1 MKYLEK
7 FVTYI
12 NESTSDITDLT
23 EEQLDDL
30 LIPINDLGIEYDFST
45 PSTIT
50 DGEFAGYKSMSIQFK
65 NDFKL
70 INQIHDSSGSVM
82 DNIAEGFEREGNK
95 EFVHFL
101 TISKGSCG
109 ESRSQLYRAFDRKYI
124 SEVELNDLKEI
135 SINLSK
141 SISGFMNYL
150 KKSEYKGNKFN
161 K

>member
-1 MKYLEK
+1 MATFTKFEDLKIWQEARIYADKIFTLSNAEK
-7 FVTYI
+7 
-12 NESTSDITDLT
+12 
-23 EEQLDDL
+23 
-30 LIPINDLGIEYDFST
+30 
-45 PSTIT
+45 
-50 DGEFAGYKSMSIQFK
+50 FK

-70 INQIHDSSGSVM
+70 INQIHDSSGSIM

-124 SEVELNDLKEI
+124 SEVELYELVGDSLE
-135 SINLSK
+135 LSK
-141 SISGFMNYL
+141 SLSGFMNYL

>member
-1 MKYLEK
+1 M
-7 FVTYI
+7 
-12 NESTSDITDLT
+12 DR
-23 EEQLDDL
+23 
-30 LIPINDLGIEYDFST
+30 
-45 PSTIT
+45 
-50 DGEFAGYKSMSIQFK
+50 
-65 NDFKL
+65 
-70 INQIHDSSGSVM
+70 SSGSVM

>member
-1 MKYLEK
+1 MAKILKFEDLEIWQQGRAICK
-7 FVTYI
+7 FV
-12 NESTSDITDLT
+12 ECLF
-23 EEQLDDL
+23 EET
-30 LIPINDLGIEYDFST
+30 NLGKRYSL
-45 PSTIT
+45 
-50 DGEFAGYKSMSIQFK
+50 M
-65 NDFKL
+65 
-70 INQIHDSSGSVM
+70 NQMDRSSGSVM

>member
-1 MKYLEK
+1 MATITKFEDLEIWQQSRVYTDKIFNLASNEK
-7 FVTYI
+7 FI
-12 NESTSDITDLT
+12 
-23 EEQLDDL
+23 
-30 LIPINDLGIEYDFST
+30 
-45 PSTIT
+45 
-50 DGEFAGYKSMSIQFK
+50 

-70 INQIHDSSGSVM
+70 INQIHNSSGSVM

-101 TISKGSCG
+101 TISKGSCI

-124 SEVELNDLKEI
+124 SKVELNDIKEI
-135 SINLSK
+135 SMNLSK
-141 SISGFMNYL
+141 SISGFLNYL

>member
-1 MKYLEK
+1 MA
-7 FVTYI
+7 
-12 NESTSDITDLT
+12 
-23 EEQLDDL
+23 
-30 LIPINDLGIEYDFST
+30 
-45 PSTIT
+45 TIT
-50 DGEFAGYKSMSIQFK
+50 KFEDLEIWQQSRVYADKIFNLASKEKFK

>member
-1 MKYLEK
+1 MA
-7 FVTYI
+7 
-12 NESTSDITDLT
+12 
-23 EEQLDDL
+23 
-30 LIPINDLGIEYDFST
+30 
-45 PSTIT
+45 TIT
-50 DGEFAGYKSMSIQFK
+50 KFEDLEIWQLSRIYADKIYNLASNEKFK

-95 EFVHFL
+95 EFIHFL

-124 SEVELNDLKEI
+124 SEIELNELKEM

-141 SISGFMNYL
+141 SISGFINYF

>member
-1 MKYLEK
+1 MA
-7 FVTYI
+7 
-12 NESTSDITDLT
+12 
-23 EEQLDDL
+23 
-30 LIPINDLGIEYDFST
+30 
-45 PSTIT
+45 TIT
-50 DGEFAGYKSMSIQFK
+50 KFEDLQIWQEARVYADIIFNLSTNERFK

-95 EFVHFL
+95 EFIHFL

-109 ESRSQLYRAFDRKYI
+109 ESRSQLYRAFDRNYI
-124 SEVELNDLKEI
+124 TETELNKLKDM
-135 SINLSK
+135 SIELSK
-141 SISGFMNYL
+141 SISGFINYL

>member
-1 MKYLEK
+1 MA
-7 FVTYI
+7 
-12 NESTSDITDLT
+12 
-23 EEQLDDL
+23 
-30 LIPINDLGIEYDFST
+30 
-45 PSTIT
+45 TIT
-50 DGEFAGYKSMSIQFK
+50 KFEDLKIWQDARIYADKIFTISNAEKFK

-70 INQIHDSSGSVM
+70 INQIHDSSGSIM

-124 SEVELNDLKEI
+124 SEDELNELVRDSLE
-135 SINLSK
+135 LSK
-141 SISGFMNYL
+141 SLSGFMNYL

>member
-1 MKYLEK
+1 MIFE
-7 FVTYI
+7 
-12 NESTSDITDLT
+12 ITA
-23 EEQLDDL
+23 
-30 LIPINDLGIEYDFST
+30 
-45 PSTIT
+45 TIT
-50 DGEFAGYKSMSIQFK
+50 KFEDLKIWQDARIYADKIFTISNAEKFK

-124 SEVELNDLKEI
+124 SEDELNELVGDSLE
-135 SINLSK
+135 LSK
-141 SISGFMNYL
+141 SLSGFMNYL